1 MTVFPRAPA
10 AAAGE
15 VARAWVLF
23 ATEFLLSAT
32 CYLLASYVDWGMEF
46 LPEMFWE
53 EAPGALMA
61 LTLSAQLWL
70 ARDGLYRRLRPRSK
84 IELLARL
91 SSAIGIAFLVVALMA
106 YLAPGWGPALPV
118 MALWGAFC
126 LGTWF
131 LWRLLY
137 TALVWNPSLLERV
150 LFVGA
155 DPVVRET
162 ARRLQELDPSRS
174 PCLSIGFVDDHLAA
188 GDFLHGKPVLGAT
201 DELAEVAAASRPDR
215 IVLGR
220 PDEYDRLPVR
230 TLFELRMAGV
240 HVEPVAELYEALFG
254 RVAIQHLRPQSLLY
268 QAQWGSRPRSVALQS
283 VYTNLIALVAAVV
296 LGPLMG
302 ILAIAVKLSSR
313 GPVLERC
320 TCVGF
325 EGLPF
330 NLFRFRCR
338 RLKRHNGI
346 VEFSATRVGRW
357 LERLR
362 LDRLPQLLN
371 VLRGEMSLIGP
382 RPHRLEYA
390 RVLSQWFPYYRQRHT
405 VKPGLMGWEQINRK
419 GSAEPANARVA
430 LEYDLYYIK
439 HISASLDAYILLH
452 SLL

>member
-1 MTVFPRAPA
+1 MTASLRAPA
-10 AAAGE
+10 PAAGE
-15 VARAWVLF
+15 IARVWALL
-23 ATEFLLSAT
+23 AGEFLLSAA
-32 CYLLASYVDWGMEF
+32 CYLLASYVDWGLEF

-53 EAPGALMA
+53 EAPGALVA

-70 ARDGLYRRLRPRSK
+70 ARDGLYHRPRPRSK
-84 IELLARL
+84 IELLTRL
-91 SSAIGIAFLVVALMA
+91 SSAIGIAFLAVAVMA

-118 MALWGAFC
+118 MVLWGGLC
-126 LGTWF
+126 LGSWF

-137 TALVWNPSLLERV
+137 AALVWNPSLLERV
-150 LFVGA
+150 LFIGV
-155 DPVVRET
+155 DPVVRES
-162 ARRLQELDPSRS
+162 ARRLKDLGPSRS
-174 PCLSIGFVDDHLAA
+174 QCLPIGFVDDRLAR
-188 GDFLHGKPVLGAT
+188 GDSLFGEPVLGTT
-201 DELAEVAAASRPDR
+201 DELAEIAAAKRPDR

-220 PDEYDRLPVR
+220 PDDYQRLPVR

-240 HVEPVAELYEALFG
+240 RVEPAGELYERLFG
-254 RVAIQHLRPQSLLY
+254 RVAVQHLRPQSLLY

-283 VYTNLIALVAAVV
+283 VYTNLIALAAAVV

-302 ILAIAVKLSSR
+302 ILAIAVKLSSA

-320 TCVGF
+320 VCVGF

-330 NLFRFRCR
+330 TLFRFRCR
-338 RLKRHNGI
+338 RLKRRNGI
-346 VEFSATRVGRW
+346 VEFSPTALGRW

-382 RPHRLEYA
+382 RPHRVEYA

-405 VKPGLMGWEQINRK
+405 VKPGLTGWEQINRK
-419 GSAEPANARVA
+419 GSVEPANARVA

>member
-1 MTVFPRAPA
+1 MTISLRAPA

-15 VARAWVLF
+15 IARAWALF
-23 ATEFLLSAT
+23 AGEFLLSAA

-46 LPEMFWE
+46 LSEMFWD
-53 EAPGALMA
+53 EAPGSLMA

-70 ARDGLYRRLRPRSK
+70 VRDGLYRRPRPRSK
-84 IELLARL
+84 IELLVRL
-91 SSAIGIAFLVVALMA
+91 SSAIGVAFLVVALMA
-106 YLAPGWGPALPV
+106 YLAPGWGPALTV
-118 MALWGAFC
+118 MALWGVFC

-137 TALVWNPSLLERV
+137 AALVWNPSPLEKV

-162 ARRLQELDPSRS
+162 ARHLQELSPSHS
-174 PCLSIGFVDDHLAA
+174 PCLPIGILDDHLAV
-188 GDFLHGKPVLGAT
+188 GDSLHGEPVLGAT
-201 DELAEVAAASRPDR
+201 DKLAEIAAASRPDR

-220 PDEYDRLPVR
+220 PDEYDRLPAR

-240 HVEPVAELYEALFG
+240 HVEPAAELYERLLG
-254 RVAIQHLRPQSLLY
+254 RVAVQHLRPHSLLY
-268 QAQWGSRPRSVALQS
+268 QAQWGSRPRSVAFQS
-283 VYTNLIALVAAVV
+283 VYTNLIAIVAVV
-296 LGPLMG
+296 ALGPLMG
-302 ILAIAVKLSSR
+302 MLALAIKLSSG

-325 EGLPF
+325 EGVPF
-330 NLFRFRCR
+330 TLFRFRCR
-338 RLKRHNGI
+338 QLKRHNGI
-346 VEFSATRVGRW
+346 AEFSPTALGRW
-357 LERLR
+357 LKRLR

-382 RPHRLEYA
+382 RPHRVEYA

-419 GSAEPANARVA
+419 GSVGPVNARVA